1 MTVNWQTRMATVSSV
16 VGLVV
21 SVGRE
26 THRAARQRQMRSIR
40 LTTAERDAC
49 LDALAEQ
56 YAVGRIDEAELDR
69 RVELAH
75 RAVVHGDLD
84 PVFAGLPRP
93 AFKPP
98 RYAGSA
104 APGFASRRRRP
115 GGWRWLVFAAAA
127 WIAVPF
133 VLIGTL
139 FLAAGH
145 EAAAVVFAAP
155 PLMWVLLLWRW
166 ASDHQPWARRR
177 SWAARPRV

>member
-1 MTVNWQTRMATVSSV
+1 MTTNWQARVATVSSV

-40 LTTAERDAC
+40 LTNADREAC

-56 YAVGRIDEAELDR
+56 YAVGRIDDAELDR
-69 RVELAH
+69 RVDLAH

-93 AFKPP
+93 EFDPPKP
-98 RYAGSA
+98 A
-104 APGFASRRRRP
+104 APRFASRGRRR

-127 WIAVPF
+127 WVAVPF

-145 EAAAVVFAAP
+145 EAAAVVFGVP

-166 ASDHQPWARRR
+166 ASEHQPLARRR
-177 SWAARPRV
+177 SWARPRV